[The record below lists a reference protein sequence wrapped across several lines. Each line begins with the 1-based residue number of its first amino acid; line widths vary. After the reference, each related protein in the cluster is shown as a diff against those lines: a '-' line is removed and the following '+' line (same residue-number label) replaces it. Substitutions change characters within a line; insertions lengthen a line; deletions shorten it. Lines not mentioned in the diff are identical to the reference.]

1 MQTANV
7 FKLTT
12 QDVPLLEI
20 LPAETIICL
29 APPIVRNFAI
39 LSLPYLLSDT
49 KYLLSQITK
58 QPGFSVLNP
67 VFIILEDCKNA
78 WIASR
83 MIEACFSRFNNDPKV
98 WIIQGNF
105 REFLDLSQFIAEGI
119 DFAMCFEGDLQNEF
133 SEYPL
138 SIF

>member
-1 MQTANV
+1 MQRFQVDDPRCSASRNIASRNDYLSGAAYCK
-7 FKLTT
+7 KLTS
-12 QDVPLLEI
+12 
-20 LPAETIICL
+20 
-29 APPIVRNFAI
+29 
-39 LSLPYLLSDT
+39 LSLPYLLNET

>member
-1 MQTANV
+1 MTRCNV

-29 APPIVRNFAI
+29 APPIVKNFTS
-39 LSLPYLLSDT
+39 LSLPYLLNET

-58 QPGFSVLNP
+58 QPGFSVENP